1 MSTGTSVKVTV
12 NLLEKAI
19 TYTVNVL
26 FQLGHRIEGGRGL
39 SGGGYMSRSH
49 SHLERGFTTWVS
61 EQTLLFVRFELYS
74 SQSNKA
80 YEYVQ
85 VNLTYLADPIERV
98 VRAPI
103 EQLEGI
109 MKKLRKLPSD
119 AKFNVIVK
127 TAPGASEV
135 PGWSRAEFKPLIGP
149 VAEEIEVGDEE
160 HGFGHITGKVVYTIS
175 NWSEDQQDQ
184 HNEVIR

>member
-1 MSTGTSVKVTV
+1 MSTGTSVTVGV

-26 FQLGHRIEGGRGL
+26 FQLGYRLEGGRGL
-39 SGGGYMSRSH
+39 SGGGYMSRLH
-49 SHLERGFTTWVS
+49 DVLERGFTTWVA
-61 EQTLLFVRFELYS
+61 EQKLLFVRFELYS

-85 VNLTYLADPIERV
+85 VDLTYLADPIERV
-98 VRAPI
+98 VKAPV

-109 MKKLRKLPSD
+109 MKKLKTLPSD

-127 TAPGASEV
+127 TAPGASDV
-135 PGWSRAEFKPLIGP
+135 PGWSRAEFKELIGG
-149 VAEEIEVGDEE
+149 VAEEIVVGDEE
-160 HGFGHITGKVVYTIS
+160 HGFGHVTGKVVYTIS
-175 NWSEDQQDQ
+175 NWSNEQQDQ
-184 HNEVIR
+184 YPDGGN